1 MPHGHY
7 YKGGNRIYTP
17 NVTYI
22 PASIRTIGYVR
33 CYTVVAYAL
42 CVIITLDQ
50 YAYGTIL

>member
-1 MPHGHY
+1 MVGEIGQPSHLSY
-7 YKGGNRIYTP
+7 YMFY
-17 NVTYI
+17 VYI
-22 PASIRTIGYVR
+22 LASIRTIGYVR